1 MEHYKRNCDK
11 IKAKARQR
19 YRDKKRKEFYDEKV
33 QDMYGNLE

>member
-1 MEHYKRNCDK
+1 
-11 IKAKARQR
+11 QR